1 MEKLVMNLV
10 KKKLV
15 NSVIKRLL
23 IILLLPL
30 AFIGCTDKKMQKF
43 ESEKFL
49 FGTYIK
55 ITVYDKDEKL
65 AKKGM
70 EEAFNEIERLDNKF
84 NSKIKTSIIGK
95 LNSDPAT
102 PVELDDEGLMLFSK
116 VREVYELSDKKY
128 DITIGPLLKAW
139 GFGEVGEVSIP
150 SKEFLAQILT
160 EIDFDKVK
168 IEGNQMYMESPV
180 NEIDTGSFLKGY
192 AVARAKKVMEEMEIT
207 SAFITTISSIDVIN
221 TKPENKPWRIGVQN
235 PENPEDL
242 LGIVELNDEGMG
254 VSGDYQ
260 TYVEIN
266 GKKYHHIL
274 DKATGF
280 PVRDKKL
287 VMVIC
292 EDAFLADLYS
302 TAFFTM
308 PVEKVMKYA
317 ENNKKL
323 KVLIVDKDMNILKT
337 KNLNF
342 LKK

>member
-1 MEKLVMNLV
+1 MNLV

-192 AVARAKKVMEEMEIT
+192 AVARAKKVMEEMGIT

>member
-1 MEKLVMNLV
+1 MERLVMNLV

-95 LNSDPAT
+95 LNSDPAI
-102 PVELDDEGLMLFSK
+102 PVELDDEGLILFSK

-139 GFGEVGEVSIP
+139 GFGEVGEISIP
-150 SKEFLAQILT
+150 SKECLAQILT

-192 AVARAKKVMEEMEIT
+192 AVARAKKVMEEIGIT

-221 TKPENKPWRIGVQN
+221 TK

-274 DKATGF
+274 DKTTGF

-317 ENNKKL
+317 ENNKKM

-337 KNLNF
+337 KNLNLF
-342 LKK
+342 KK

>member
-1 MEKLVMNLV
+1 MNLE

-15 NSVIKRLL
+15 NSVIKKLL
-23 IILLLPL
+23 IVLLLPII
-30 AFIGCTDKKMQKF
+30 FIRCTDKKMQKF

-65 AKKGM
+65 ANTGM

-95 LNSDPAT
+95 LNSDPNV

-116 VREVYELSDKKY
+116 VREMYELSNKKY

-139 GFGEVGEVSIP
+139 GFGEVGEISIP
-150 SKEFLAQILT
+150 SKECLAQVLP

-168 IEGNQMYMESPV
+168 IEGNQVYMEPPV

-192 AVARAKKVMEEMEIT
+192 AVSRAKKVMEEQGIT

-235 PENPEDL
+235 PENPEEI
-242 LGIVELNDEGMG
+242 LGIV
-254 VSGDYQ
+254 
-260 TYVEIN
+260 
-266 GKKYHHIL
+266 
-274 DKATGF
+274 
-280 PVRDKKL
+280 
-287 VMVIC
+287 
-292 EDAFLADLYS
+292 
-302 TAFFTM
+302 
-308 PVEKVMKYA
+308 
-317 ENNKKL
+317 
-323 KVLIVDKDMNILKT
+323 
-337 KNLNF
+337 
-342 LKK
+342 

>member
-1 MEKLVMNLV
+1 MNLV

-23 IILLLPL
+23 MILLLPL
-30 AFIGCTDKKMQKF
+30 IFIGCTEKKVQKF

-49 FGTYIK
+49 FGTYVK
-55 ITVYDKDEKL
+55 ITIYDKDEKL
-65 AKKGM
+65 AKTGM

-95 LNSDPAT
+95 LNSDPT
-102 PVELDDEGLMLFSK
+102 VPVELDDEGLMLFSK

-139 GFGEVGEVSIP
+139 GFGEVGEISIP
-150 SKEFLAQILT
+150 SKECLAQALK

-168 IEGNQMYMESPV
+168 IEGNKIYMEPPV

-192 AVARAKKVMEEMEIT
+192 AVARAKKLMEDAGIT

-235 PENPEDL
+235 PENPEEI
-242 LGIVELNDEGMG
+242 LGIIELNDEGMG

-266 GKKYHHIL
+266 GKRYHHIL
-274 DKATGF
+274 DKTTGF
-280 PVRDKKL
+280 PVRDKKM
-287 VMVIC
+287 VVVIC

-308 PVEKVMKYA
+308 PVEKVMKFA
-317 ENNKKL
+317 ESDKKM
-323 KVLIVDKDMNILKT
+323 KVLVVDKDMNILKT
-337 KNLNF
+337 KNLDFFKNKSIF
-342 LKK
+342 

>member
-1 MEKLVMNLV
+1 M
-10 KKKLV
+10 
-15 NSVIKRLL
+15 
-23 IILLLPL
+23 
-30 AFIGCTDKKMQKF
+30 
-43 ESEKFL
+43 
-49 FGTYIK
+49 
-55 ITVYDKDEKL
+55 
-65 AKKGM
+65 
-70 EEAFNEIERLDNKF
+70 
-84 NSKIKTSIIGK
+84 
-95 LNSDPAT
+95 
-102 PVELDDEGLMLFSK
+102 
-116 VREVYELSDKKY
+116 
-128 DITIGPLLKAW
+128 
-139 GFGEVGEVSIP
+139 
-150 SKEFLAQILT
+150 
-160 EIDFDKVK
+160 
-168 IEGNQMYMESPV
+168 
-180 NEIDTGSFLKGY
+180 
-192 AVARAKKVMEEMEIT
+192 
-207 SAFITTISSIDVIN
+207 
-221 TKPENKPWRIGVQN
+221 QN

>member
-192 AVARAKKVMEEMEIT
+192 AVARAKKVMEEMGIT

>member
-1 MEKLVMNLV
+1 M
-10 KKKLV
+10 
-15 NSVIKRLL
+15 NSVIKRLFL
-23 IILLLPL
+23 IFLLPFV
-30 AFIGCTDKKMQKF
+30 FIGCTDKKMQKF

-84 NSKIKTSIIGK
+84 NSKIKTSIIGR

-116 VREVYELSDKKY
+116 VKEVYDLSDKKY

-139 GFGEVGEVSIP
+139 GFGEVGEISIP
-150 SKEFLAQILT
+150 SKELLAHVLT

-168 IEGNQMYMESPV
+168 IEGNKIHMEFPV

-192 AVARAKKVMEEMEIT
+192 AVARAKKAMEEIGIT

-242 LGIVELNDEGMG
+242 LGIVELNNEGMG

-266 GKKYHHIL
+266 GEKYHHIL
-274 DKATGF
+274 DKTTGF
-280 PVRDKKL
+280 PVKDKKL

-292 EDAFLADLYS
+292 EDSFLADLYS

-308 PVEKVMKYA
+308 PIEKIMKYA
-317 ENNKKL
+317 ENNEKI

-337 KNLNF
+337 KNLDF
-342 LKK
+342 FKK

>member
-1 MEKLVMNLV
+1 MERLVMNLV

-95 LNSDPAT
+95 LNSDPAI

-139 GFGEVGEVSIP
+139 GFGEVGEISIP
-150 SKEFLAQILT
+150 SKECLAQILT

-192 AVARAKKVMEEMEIT
+192 AVARAKKVMEEIGIT

-221 TKPENKPWRIGVQN
+221 TK

-274 DKATGF
+274 DKTTGF

-317 ENNKKL
+317 ENNKKM

-337 KNLNF
+337 KNLNLF
-342 LKK
+342 KK

>member
-1 MEKLVMNLV
+1 MERLVMNLV

-192 AVARAKKVMEEMEIT
+192 AVARAKKVMEEMGIT

>member
-1 MEKLVMNLV
+1 MNLE

-15 NSVIKRLL
+15 NSVIKKLL
-23 IILLLPL
+23 IVLLLPII
-30 AFIGCTDKKMQKF
+30 FIRCTDKKMQKF

-65 AKKGM
+65 AKTGM

-95 LNSDPAT
+95 LNSDPNV

-116 VREVYELSDKKY
+116 VREMYELSNKKY

-139 GFGEVGEVSIP
+139 GFGEVGESSIP
-150 SKEFLAQILT
+150 SKECLAQVLP

-168 IEGNQMYMESPV
+168 IEGNQVYMEPPV

-192 AVARAKKVMEEMEIT
+192 AVSRAKKVMEEQGIT

-235 PENPEDL
+235 PENPEEI

-260 TYVEIN
+260 TYVEIA

-274 DKATGF
+274 DKTTGF
-280 PVRDKKL
+280 PIRDKKL
-287 VMVIC
+287 VMIIC

-308 PVEKVMKYA
+308 PVEKVMEYA
-317 ENNKKL
+317 ENNKKM
-323 KVLIVDKDMNILKT
+323 KVLIVDKDMKILKT

-342 LKK
+342 FKK

>member
-1 MEKLVMNLV
+1 MERLVMNLV

-95 LNSDPAT
+95 LNSDPAI

-192 AVARAKKVMEEMEIT
+192 AVARAKKVMEEMGIT

>member
-15 NSVIKRLL
+15 NNLIKKLLMILL
-23 IILLLPL
+23 IPL
-30 AFIGCTDKKMQKF
+30 IFIGCREKKVQKF

-55 ITVYDKDEKL
+55 ITVYDEDEKL

-70 EEAFNEIERLDNKF
+70 EEAFIEIERLDNKF

-95 LNSDPAT
+95 LNSDPT
-102 PVELDDEGLMLFSK
+102 VPVELDEEGIMLFSK

-139 GFGEVGEVSIP
+139 GFGEVGEITIP
-150 SKEFLAQILT
+150 SKERLSQVLT

-168 IEGNQMYMESPV
+168 IEGNQMYMEPPV

-192 AVARAKKVMEEMEIT
+192 AVARAKKVMEDIGVT

-221 TKPENKPWRIGVQN
+221 TKPDNKPWRIGVQN
-235 PENPEDL
+235 PENPEEL

-266 GKKYHHIL
+266 GKRYHHIL
-274 DKATGF
+274 DKTTGF

-308 PVEKVMKYA
+308 PVKKVMEYA
-317 ENNKKL
+317 ENNKKM

-337 KNLNF
+337 KNLDF
-342 LKK
+342 FKK

>member
-1 MEKLVMNLV
+1 
-10 KKKLV
+10 
-15 NSVIKRLL
+15 
-23 IILLLPL
+23 
-30 AFIGCTDKKMQKF
+30 MQKF

-192 AVARAKKVMEEMEIT
+192 AVARAKKVMEEMGIT

>member
-1 MEKLVMNLV
+1 MNLE

-15 NSVIKRLL
+15 NSVIKKLL
-23 IILLLPL
+23 IVLLLPII
-30 AFIGCTDKKMQKF
+30 FIRCTDKKMQKF

-65 AKKGM
+65 AKTGM

-95 LNSDPAT
+95 LNSDPNV

-116 VREVYELSDKKY
+116 VREMYELSNKKY

-139 GFGEVGEVSIP
+139 GFGEVGEISIP
-150 SKEFLAQILT
+150 SKECLAQVLP

-168 IEGNQMYMESPV
+168 IDGNQVYMEPPA

-192 AVARAKKVMEEMEIT
+192 AVSRAKKVMEEQGIT

-235 PENPEDL
+235 PENPEEI

-260 TYVEIN
+260 TYVEIA

-274 DKATGF
+274 DKTTGF
-280 PVRDKKL
+280 PIRDKKL

-308 PVEKVMKYA
+308 PVEKVMEYA
-317 ENNKKL
+317 ENNKKM
-323 KVLIVDKDMNILKT
+323 KVLIVDKDMKILKT

-342 LKK
+342 FKK

>member
-1 MEKLVMNLV
+1 MNLE

-15 NSVIKRLL
+15 NSVIKKLL
-23 IILLLPL
+23 IVLLLPII
-30 AFIGCTDKKMQKF
+30 FIRCTDKKMQKF

-65 AKKGM
+65 AKTGM

-95 LNSDPAT
+95 LNSDPNV

-116 VREVYELSDKKY
+116 VREMYELSNKKY

-139 GFGEVGEVSIP
+139 GFGEVGEISIP
-150 SKEFLAQILT
+150 SKECLAQVLP

-168 IEGNQMYMESPV
+168 IEGNQVYMEPPA

-192 AVARAKKVMEEMEIT
+192 AVSRAKKVMEEQGIT

-235 PENPEDL
+235 PENPEEI

-260 TYVEIN
+260 TYVEIA

-274 DKATGF
+274 DKTTGF
-280 PVRDKKL
+280 PIRDKKL

-292 EDAFLADLYS
+292 EDVFLADLYS

-308 PVEKVMKYA
+308 PVEKVMEYA
-317 ENNKKL
+317 ENNKKM
-323 KVLIVDKDMNILKT
+323 KVLIVDKDMKILKT

-342 LKK
+342 FKK

>member
-1 MEKLVMNLV
+1 
-10 KKKLV
+10 
-15 NSVIKRLL
+15 
-23 IILLLPL
+23 
-30 AFIGCTDKKMQKF
+30 MQKF

-95 LNSDPAT
+95 LNSNPT
-102 PVELDDEGLMLFSK
+102 VPVELDEEGIMLFSK

-128 DITIGPLLKAW
+128 DITIGPLLKVW
-139 GFGEVGEVSIP
+139 GFGEVGEITIP
-150 SKEFLAQILT
+150 SKEYLSKVLT

-168 IEGNQMYMESPV
+168 IEGNQMSMEPPV

-192 AVARAKKVMEEMEIT
+192 AVASAKKAMEKTGIT

-221 TKPENKPWRIGVQN
+221 TKPNNKPWRIGVQN
-235 PENPEDL
+235 PNNPEEL
-242 LGIVELNDEGMG
+242 LGIVELNNEGMG

-266 GKKYHHIL
+266 GKRYHHIL

-292 EDAFLADLYS
+292 NDAFLADLYS

-308 PVEKVMKYA
+308 PVEKVMKFA
-317 ENNKKL
+317 ENNNKM
-323 KVLIVDKDMNILKT
+323 KVLIVDKDMKILKT
-337 KNLNF
+337 KNLDF
-342 LKK
+342 FKK

>member
-102 PVELDDEGLMLFSK
+102 PVELDDEGLMLLSK

-192 AVARAKKVMEEMEIT
+192 AVARAKKVMEEMGIT

>member
-1 MEKLVMNLV
+1 MERLVMNLV

-95 LNSDPAT
+95 LNSDPAI
-102 PVELDDEGLMLFSK
+102 PVELDDEGLILFSK

-139 GFGEVGEVSIP
+139 GFGEVGEISIP
-150 SKEFLAQILT
+150 SKECLAQILT

-192 AVARAKKVMEEMEIT
+192 AVARAKKVMEEIGIT

-221 TKPENKPWRIGVQN
+221 TKPRKSRRFTWNCRI
-235 PENPEDL
+235 
-242 LGIVELNDEGMG
+242 
-254 VSGDYQ
+254 
-260 TYVEIN
+260 
-266 GKKYHHIL
+266 K
-274 DKATGF
+274 
-280 PVRDKKL
+280 
-287 VMVIC
+287 
-292 EDAFLADLYS
+292 
-302 TAFFTM
+302 
-308 PVEKVMKYA
+308 
-317 ENNKKL
+317 
-323 KVLIVDKDMNILKT
+323 
-337 KNLNF
+337 
-342 LKK
+342 

>member
-1 MEKLVMNLV
+1 
-10 KKKLV
+10 
-15 NSVIKRLL
+15 
-23 IILLLPL
+23 
-30 AFIGCTDKKMQKF
+30 
-43 ESEKFL
+43 
-49 FGTYIK
+49 
-55 ITVYDKDEKL
+55 
-65 AKKGM
+65 
-70 EEAFNEIERLDNKF
+70 
-84 NSKIKTSIIGK
+84 
-95 LNSDPAT
+95 
-102 PVELDDEGLMLFSK
+102 MLFSK

-139 GFGEVGEVSIP
+139 GFGEVGEISIP
-150 SKEFLAQILT
+150 SKECLAQILT

-180 NEIDTGSFLKGY
+180 NEIDTGSLKGY
-192 AVARAKKVMEEMEIT
+192 AVARAKKVMEEIGIT

-274 DKATGF
+274 DKTTGF

-317 ENNKKL
+317 ENNKKM

-337 KNLNF
+337 KNLNLF
-342 LKK
+342 KK

>member
-1 MEKLVMNLV
+1 MNLE

-15 NSVIKRLL
+15 NSVIKKLL
-23 IILLLPL
+23 IVLLLPII
-30 AFIGCTDKKMQKF
+30 FIRCTDKKMQKF

-65 AKKGM
+65 AKTGM

-95 LNSDPAT
+95 LNSDPNV
-102 PVELDDEGLMLFSK
+102 PVELDEEGLMLFSK
-116 VREVYELSDKKY
+116 VREMYELSNKKY

-139 GFGEVGEVSIP
+139 GFGEVGEISIP
-150 SKEFLAQILT
+150 SKECLAQVLP

-168 IEGNQMYMESPV
+168 IEGNQVYMEPPV

-192 AVARAKKVMEEMEIT
+192 AVSRAKKVMEEQGIT

-235 PENPEDL
+235 PENPEEI

-260 TYVEIN
+260 TYVEIA

-274 DKATGF
+274 DKTTGF
-280 PVRDKKL
+280 PIRDKKL

-308 PVEKVMKYA
+308 PVEKVMEYA
-317 ENNKKL
+317 ENNKKM
-323 KVLIVDKDMNILKT
+323 KVLIVDKDMKILKT

-342 LKK
+342 FKK